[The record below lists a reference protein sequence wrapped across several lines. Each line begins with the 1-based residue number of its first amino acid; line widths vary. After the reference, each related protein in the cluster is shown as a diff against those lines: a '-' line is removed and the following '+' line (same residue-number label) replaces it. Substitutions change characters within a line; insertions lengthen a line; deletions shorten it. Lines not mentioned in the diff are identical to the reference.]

1 MLLKPNDW
9 DISTRQSLSYYSL
22 AVDSFNEGQYQHTEK
37 LLNDAICYNPKV
49 SEYFLL
55 RGRSRYYL
63 GDFEGARL
71 DYNEAYRLNPES
83 TEVHRCSNSFTIPM
97 LI

>member
-1 MLLKPNDW
+1 MAMLLKPNDW
-9 DISTRQSLSYYSL
+9 DIATRQSLSFYSL
-22 AVDSFNEGQYQHTEK
+22 AVESFNEGQFQHTEK
-37 LLNDAICYNPKV
+37 LLNDAIFYNPKV

-71 DYNEAYRLNPES
+71 DYNEAYRLNPS
-83 TEVHRCSNSFTIPM
+83 SSEVHR
-97 LI
+97 